1 MRFFVLVAAAAV
13 TGAVSVV
20 SFKTLFPQQHAA
32 VVTAVRT
39 AGDSALQFRLSDL
52 NPIRRNYDSV
62 ISQVT
67 SPSAKFEF
75 PSSPPVVGVDPG
87 KLIGSNQLTFGGG
100 LSTRSS
106 AMPQWHGPSRS
117 MTTR

>member
-32 VVTAVRT
+32 VVTAVRA
-39 AGDSALQFRLSDL
+39 AGDSASKFRLSDL

-75 PSSPPVVGVDPG
+75 PSSPSVVGVDPG
-87 KLIGSNQLTFGGG
+87 KLLGTNQTAFGSGF
-100 LSTRSS
+100 SS
-106 AMPQWHGPSRS
+106 RNNAIPQWHGPSR
-117 MTTR
+117 R

>member
-20 SFKTLFPQQHAA
+20 SFKTLFPQQHSA

-39 AGDSALQFRLSDL
+39 AGDSASQLRLSDL

-67 SPSAKFEF
+67 LPNAKFEF
-75 PSSPPVVGVDPG
+75 SSSPPIVGVDPG
-87 KLIGSNQLTFGGG
+87 NLIGTNQTTFGGG
-100 LSTRSS
+100 FSS
-106 AMPQWHGPSRS
+106 RNNAMPQWHGPSRS
-117 MTTR
+117 MTAR